1 MRFSV
6 VTVNYTMM
14 VGQLNYT
21 TKFIFKVIIQISEM
35 TDNNLSPKLYIYIHP
50 FYTYYHIGDIIN
62 GQITM

>member
-35 TDNNLSPKLYIYIHP
+35 TDNNLSPKL
-50 FYTYYHIGDIIN
+50 
-62 GQITM
+62 